1 MLIVT
6 LLIALFVGGASASST
21 STTRDPQPAPDARAF
36 IVDLG

>member
-6 LLIALFVGGASASST
+6 LLIALFVGGTTANST
-21 STTRDPQPAPDARAF
+21 STVPDPQPAPDARAF